1 MPIKRIEGSEGGVG
15 YLDPKRA
22 TANCRYAKGG
32 DMNTLKRQGSYKTQ
46 YKLVSGFLRGDKYT
60 ALTANTL
67 LDTTRLTNNVIQCE
81 RDGLKPHKTTV
92 NVIYTVRYI
101 IKSANQFYPLPL

>member
-1 MPIKRIEGSEGGVG
+1 MQKA
-15 YLDPKRA
+15 YHCD
-22 TANCRYAKGG
+22 KGG

-81 RDGLKPHKTTV
+81 RVILKPHKTTV

-101 IKSANQFYPLPL
+101 IKSANQFCPLPL

>member
-81 RDGLKPHKTTV
+81 RVILKPH
-92 NVIYTVRYI
+92 VRELYQSPT
-101 IKSANQFYPLPL
+101 KQP

>member
-1 MPIKRIEGSEGGVG
+1 
-15 YLDPKRA
+15 
-22 TANCRYAKGG
+22 
-32 DMNTLKRQGSYKTQ
+32 MNTLKRQGSYKTQ

-81 RDGLKPHKTTV
+81 RDGLEIVHIEIPNNGKRP
-92 NVIYTVRYI
+92 YMQCA
-101 IKSANQFYPLPL
+101 IKETPENIKKAIELVSFYAIKAKIREQAA